1 MGLILGVRYH
11 LFAIAVISGC
21 EQYDGEYEREGKT
34 MKINSRDV
42 GGVTVLDL
50 NGRLVLGE
58 GTVPLRE
65 QIQQCLTN
73 GMKKILLN
81 LAGVPFID
89 SCGIGELV
97 TSFTSVRR
105 QGGDLKL
112 VKLEKKVHGVLQITK
127 L

>member
-1 MGLILGVRYH
+1 
-11 LFAIAVISGC
+11 
-21 EQYDGEYEREGKT
+21 

-42 GGVTVLDL
+42 DGVTVLDL

-65 QIQQCLTN
+65 QVQGCLAR
-73 GMKKILLN
+73 GAKLILLN
-81 LAGVPFID
+81 LRGVPFID

-105 QGGDLKL
+105 QGGELKL
-112 VKLEKKVHGVLQITK
+112 VNLEKKVHGVLQISK
-127 L
+127 LHTIFEVYEDEAAAVRGFKK